1 MKILLVDDE
10 YFGVQKI
17 MKEMDELLLT
27 RDQKIPMGYK
37 GKSIV
42 LCGNPELKAVMNER
56 LKDDSIIVLTFDDAR
71 KQGIVIS
78 GAIIHSMPPMEIK
91 RISEPINFFEEK
103 RKGHVRPYK
112 FHR

>member
-10 YFGVQKI
+10 YFSVQKI
-17 MKEMDELLLT
+17 MKEMDELLLP

-71 KQGIVIS
+71 EQGIDTTE
-78 GAIIHSMPPMEIK
+78 AIIHSLPPMKIVK
-91 RISEPINFFEEK
+91 PFFEEK